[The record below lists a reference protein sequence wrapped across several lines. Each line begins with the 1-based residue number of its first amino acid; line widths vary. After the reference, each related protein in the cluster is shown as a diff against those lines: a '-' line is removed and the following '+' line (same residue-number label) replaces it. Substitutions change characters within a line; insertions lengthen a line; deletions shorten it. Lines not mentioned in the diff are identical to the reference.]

1 MGNLDGKTSK
11 QMDENPLSITKIDIT
26 FNDGRVVC
34 MVTQDRF
41 LRIRDAAIAQSQAN
55 NMLVEQAKLLE
66 SHIRNLETAYALLN
80 LEHQAW
86 VNEAEQTTESTPFQ
100 NPLP

>member
-1 MGNLDGKTSK
+1 MGNLDGKTSE

-26 FNDGRVVC
+26 FNDGSAVC

-41 LRIRDAAIAQSQAN
+41 LRMRDVAKAQSHAN
-55 NMLVEQAKLLE
+55 QMLVKQSEVMEESIRELQAQCKSLE
-66 SHIRNLETAYALLN
+66 YELQNLIWAPIKPD
-80 LEHQAW
+80 
-86 VNEAEQTTESTPFQ
+86 SFPFQ

>member
-1 MGNLDGKTSK
+1 MGNLNGKTSE

-26 FNDGRVVC
+26 FNDGRAVC

-41 LRIRDAAIAQSQAN
+41 LRMRDLATAQSQAN
-55 NMLVEQAKLLE
+55 QMLVKQAELMEESISKLQAQCKSLE
-66 SHIRNLETAYALLN
+66 DELQNIFRPILTPA
-80 LEHQAW
+80 
-86 VNEAEQTTESTPFQ
+86 STPFQ